1 MMSFIGQIGQNGRMT
16 KMIVERKSI
25 VSGKVNKMD
34 IDITPEQLFN
44 FISGRSGLAQEAFPD
59 LSLDER
65 EFIISGIHPTE
76 WEQLFGKEN
85 EEENK

>member
-34 IDITPEQLFN
+34 INITPEQLFN

-76 WEQLFGKEN
+76 WEQLFGNEDEKEN
-85 EEENK
+85 K

>member
-1 MMSFIGQIGQNGRMT
+1 MMLFIGQIGQNGRMT

-25 VSGKVNKMD
+25 VSGKVYQMD
-34 IDITPEQLFN
+34 INITEEQLFN
-44 FISGRSGLAQEAFPD
+44 FINGRSGLAQEAFPD

-76 WEQLFGKEN
+76 WEQLFGKED
-85 EEENK
+85 EETN